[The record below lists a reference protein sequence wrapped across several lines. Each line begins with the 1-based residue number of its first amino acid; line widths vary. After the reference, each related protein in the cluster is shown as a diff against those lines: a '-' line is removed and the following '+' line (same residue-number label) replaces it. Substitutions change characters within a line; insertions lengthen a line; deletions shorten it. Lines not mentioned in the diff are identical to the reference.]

1 MTEVRAMSAG
11 EPRIQ
16 VETCLAE
23 LQHELASLGVTAT
36 TARDQ
41 DGRACLEAKD
51 RWGRAR
57 RIYVYVQFFWFIWGA
72 NPAERHSVFQVGEAA
87 VRLARLARHQ
97 GWPQHEEDH
106 GELTR
111 TLEMFLP

>member
-1 MTEVRAMSAG
+1 MSDG

-23 LQHELASLGVTAT
+23 LQHELASLGVPATA
-36 TARDQ
+36 ARDKA
-41 DGRACLEAKD
+41 GRACLEAAD

-57 RIYVYVQFFWFIWGA
+57 RIYVYVQFFWFIWGVR
-72 NPAERHSVFQVGEAA
+72 PGERHSVFQVGEAA

-97 GWPQHEEDH
+97 GWPDDADD

-111 TLEMFLP
+111 TLDMFLP

>member
-1 MTEVRAMSAG
+1 MSDEAMSDG

-23 LQHELASLGVTAT
+23 LQRELAGLGVPAT
-36 TARDQ
+36 TSRDRQ
-41 DGRACLEAKD
+41 GRACLEARD

-57 RIYVYVQFFWFIWGA
+57 RIYVYVQFFWFVWGVH
-72 NPAERHSVFQVGEAA
+72 PAERHSVFQVGEAA
-87 VRLARLARHQ
+87 VRLARLALDE
-97 GWPQHEEDH
+97 GWPPHEEDH
-106 GELTR
+106 GELAR